1 MTDRCWDGVV
11 SPRGCPRKGVGKRVT
26 SALRLELTYR
36 SSQAMRIPAILLF
49 YIYIFYFRVWVL
61 CWDEADRCRK
71 WPLFPTDCGTLASS
85 VAALHVSLDIS
96 SSVDEHRIAILFSYY

>member
-11 SPRGCPRKGVGKRVT
+11 SPRGCPRKGVGRRVT

-49 YIYIFYFRVWVL
+49 YIYIFFFISESGFCVGTKLTGVGSGH
-61 CWDEADRCRK
+61 CF
-71 WPLFPTDCGTLASS
+71 PLT
-85 VAALHVSLDIS
+85 VARSPAM
-96 SSVDEHRIAILFSYY
+96 